1 MIAVE
6 YGRPHLRR
14 PHFFSAIF
22 KAGLLISDKITDK
35 LLLSNLAVIP
45 RQPDPAPTSIKTF
58 STISLA
64 VSSKN
69 NEIRSSD
76 SGRGTKTEGDTVNLR
91 P

>member
-6 YGRPHLRR
+6 YGRLHLRHS
-14 PHFFSAIF
+14 HFFSAIF
-22 KAGLLISDKITDK
+22 KAGLLMSDKITDK

-58 STISLA
+58 SAISLA

-69 NEIRSSD
+69 NESD
-76 SGRGTKTEGDTVNLR
+76 LR
-91 P
+91 IQGGELKRKEIL